1 MVPWVVVP
9 RELAHCNGQ
18 MSRTTDLVV
27 ALKAAHNVVAAV
39 AAVVVDSG
47 IVVAEIVAS
56 LAMVGQVGDG
66 SPGFHTDPGFHIVCF
81 RKADFHIGF
90 HTVDFH
96 TGCCRI
102 GCFRTGFRIG
112 SRIGSR
118 IG

>member
-27 ALKAAHNVVAAV
+27 ALKGAHNVVAAV

-66 SPGFHTDPGFHIVCF
+66 SPGFHTDPGFH
-81 RKADFHIGF
+81 KADFHIGF

-96 TGCCRI
+96 TGCCRT

-112 SRIGSR
+112 SRIG
-118 IG
+118 